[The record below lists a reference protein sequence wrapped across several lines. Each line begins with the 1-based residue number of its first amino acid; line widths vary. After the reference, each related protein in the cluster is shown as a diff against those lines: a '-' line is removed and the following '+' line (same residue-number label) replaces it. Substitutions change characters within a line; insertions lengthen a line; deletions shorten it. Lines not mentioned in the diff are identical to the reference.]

1 MLYALKQHAE
11 ARGWTSEP
19 GFRPKTIRWLLSFSR
34 DGQFLGAQDMS
45 GELKGSKGREFPR
58 CPDLSQPEIKAGGA
72 GCRHFLA
79 DSADVV
85 ALLTKDGDADE
96 KLKAKH
102 KYFVGLLQKASDADP
117 DLAVVAESL
126 CKETV
131 LADIR
136 TKLTEAKAGPTD
148 QVSFAV
154 LDTDKPILVERDSW
168 HNWWRSFR
176 VELTAR
182 KVGKSPSARNA
193 LSGRMRCLLSG
204 EMVTPAQTH
213 NKVTGLVDVGG
224 LAMGDVLSPFKQPST
239 CSFGLEQAANS
250 AMSEEMAEVY
260 RATLNRLI
268 ADNGRKLA
276 GAKVVYWYIGDIHT
290 DEDPM
295 PELFDGFDFGQANV
309 GQPDSRKEPP
319 NEERHRQQ
327 AESRAA
333 RLLEAIRS
341 GDQNAKRLMDARYCA
356 LTLSANSGRVVVRDW
371 IEGQFAALV
380 RNIHAWFDDMA
391 IVRRDGN
398 ALAPSPKFL
407 AVLGATARDLR
418 DVPPPHEAEMWRVA
432 VRYRTIPQFTMA
444 EALARVKVDIVQ
456 AVPMNHA
463 RMGLLKA
470 YHKRKG
476 DKNMQPY
483 LNEEHPNPAY
493 HCGRLMAVLAEVQ
506 REALG
511 NVGAGVIQ
519 RYYAAAS
526 TTPALVL
533 GRLVRTA
540 NYHFDKVGYYKK
552 RIGLKDLLVGIWCPL
567 KDTVPC
573 ILELEDQSYFALGY
587 YQQLAQLATID
598 WAKYERQFTP
608 LTNEEGEL
616 S

>member
-1 MLYALKQHAE
+1 MLHALKQYAE
-11 ARGWTSEP
+11 AKGWVSEP
-19 GFRPKTIRWLLSFSR
+19 GFRPKTVRWLLSFSR
-34 DGQFLGAQDMS
+34 KGEFLGILP
-45 GELKGSKGREFPR
+45 GGPEGSKGREFPR

-72 GCRHFLA
+72 GCRHFLV

-85 ALLTKDGDADE
+85 TLLTKEGEPDE
-96 KLKAKH
+96 KLRVKH
-102 KYFVGLLQKASDADP
+102 GYFVGLLERASGADR
-117 DLAVVAESL
+117 DLAAVATPLRSES
-126 CKETV
+126 V
-131 LADIR
+131 LDSIR
-136 TKLTEAKAGPTD
+136 AKLVEAKAGPTD
-148 QVSFAV
+148 QVSFAIV
-154 LDTDKPILVERDSW
+154 DTTHPVIVERDTW
-168 HNWWRSFR
+168 HDWWRVFR
-176 VELTAR
+176 SELTEQRRRGPA
-182 KVGKSPSARNA
+182 
-193 LSGRMRCLLSG
+193 GRERTVRGQMRCLLSG

-213 NKVTGLVDVGG
+213 NKITGLVDVGG

-250 AMSEEMAEVY
+250 AMSAGMAEVY

-276 GAKVVYWYIGDIHT
+276 GAKVVYWYIGDIHA

-309 GQPDSRKEPP
+309 GPPDSRKEPL

-327 AESRAA
+327 AESRAT

-341 GDQNAKRLMDARYCA
+341 GDRDAKRLMDARYYA

-371 IEGQFAALV
+371 MEGQFAALV
-380 RNIHAWFDDMA
+380 RSIHAWFDDLA

-407 AVLGATARDLR
+407 AVLGATVRDLR

-432 VRYRTIPQFTMA
+432 VRYKTIPQFTMA
-444 EALARVKVDIVQ
+444 EALARVKVDTVQ

-540 NYHFDKVGYYKK
+540 NYHFDKIGYYKK

-598 WAKYERQFTP
+598 WAKYARQFTP